1 MTEFI
6 TNCALPLAILFLVIG
21 FVFLVKGADI
31 FVEGSSSIA
40 KKFKVPSIIIGL
52 TIVAMGTSLPEAAV
66 SVTASI
72 ANKNALAV
80 SNVIGSNIF
89 NLMMVIGVCAI
100 MTPVAVNKATL
111 KRDFPFSVICAIL
124 LLVLGLIG
132 PMSLGHADGVIFL
145 ILFAGFIGLM
155 ICSALKASKEG
166 NAVASEE
173 IEAAEEIKIMPV
185 WKSLLFIV
193 IGAVGIVI
201 GGDVVVDS
209 ASNIAAKFGMSQTLI
224 GLTIVA
230 VGTSLPELVTSIVA
244 ARKNEVDMAL
254 GNAIGS
260 NVFNILFVLG
270 VAGAISPMAFLT
282 ENVIDIVILLVF
294 SLICSALKASKEG
307 NAVASEEIE
316 AAEEIKIMP
325 VWKSLLFIVIG
336 AVGIVIGGDVVV
348 DSASNIAAKFGMSQ
362 TLIGLTI
369 VAVGTSL
376 PELVTSIVAA
386 RKNEVDM
393 ALGNAIGSNVF
404 NILFVLGV
412 AGAISPMAFLTENVI
427 DIVIL
432 LVFSLIV
439 WLFAWT
445 KKEIK
450 RGEGLIMVLLYV
462 LYVVYICMR

>member
-52 TIVAMGTSLPEAAV
+52 TIVAMGTSLPDAAV

-155 ICSALKASKEG
+155 IRSAMKASKEG

-193 IGAVGIVI
+193 IGAVGIII

-224 GLTIVA
+224 GLTIVS

-260 NVFNILFVLG
+260 NIFNILFVLG
-270 VAGAISPMAFLT
+270 I
-282 ENVIDIVILLVF
+282 
-294 SLICSALKASKEG
+294 
-307 NAVASEEIE
+307 
-316 AAEEIKIMP
+316 
-325 VWKSLLFIVIG
+325 
-336 AVGIVIGGDVVV
+336 
-348 DSASNIAAKFGMSQ
+348 
-362 TLIGLTI
+362 
-369 VAVGTSL
+369 
-376 PELVTSIVAA
+376 
-386 RKNEVDM
+386 
-393 ALGNAIGSNVF
+393 
-404 NILFVLGV
+404 